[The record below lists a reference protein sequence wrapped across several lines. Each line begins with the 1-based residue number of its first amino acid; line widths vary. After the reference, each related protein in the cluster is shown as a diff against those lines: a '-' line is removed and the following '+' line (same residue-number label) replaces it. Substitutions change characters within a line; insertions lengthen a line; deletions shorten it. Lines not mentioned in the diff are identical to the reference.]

1 MFTDYN
7 VSSYDIGDGLGH
19 FTIST
24 QDVSRPP
31 TLIFRFQ
38 RINKMHV
45 SISSY
50 SFVLGLQNG

>member
-31 TLIFRFQ
+31 TLIFRCQSLIEKF
-38 RINKMHV
+38 
-45 SISSY
+45 
-50 SFVLGLQNG
+50 FVPGLQNG